1 MASLERIFL
10 SFILSLLHCGRLLEA
25 KIAATSSRLAIP
37 EAATKAS
44 RTVTSSVGFQTG
56 IIVPITKKR
65 PKSSTTTTRMPNSF
79 NTSDVAAA
87 PRGTIAIAL
96 TVTIAMPPTDI
107 PSAISTPSSSGTA
120 HGLNTAGVIAIV
132 SVLTTIALSAI
143 ALWQGGQGIRYPR
156 REHQETMKMLVA
168 RRKTAEE
175 LLRAAEE
182 GSAPKE
188 MADDK

>member
-1 MASLERIFL
+1 MASLERMFL
-10 SFILSLLHCGRLLEA
+10 SFILSLLLCGRLLEA
-25 KIAATSSRLAIP
+25 KIAATSSHLAIP
-37 EAATKAS
+37 EAVTKAS
-44 RTVTSSVGFQTG
+44 RTVTSSVGFWTG
-56 IIVPITKKR
+56 VIVPITKER
-65 PKSSTTTTRMPNSF
+65 AKSSAIATKMPNSF
-79 NTSDVAAA
+79 KTSDA
-87 PRGTIAIAL
+87 PRSTIAIAL